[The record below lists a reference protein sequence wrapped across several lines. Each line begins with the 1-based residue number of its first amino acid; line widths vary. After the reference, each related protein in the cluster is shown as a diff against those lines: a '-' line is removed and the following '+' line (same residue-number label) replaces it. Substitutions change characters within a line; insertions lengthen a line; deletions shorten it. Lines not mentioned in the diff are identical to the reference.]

1 MKKLDSIKKLQMNLI
16 RLIPKPPASLS
27 LMAVFDELFERQYLK
42 CLHIW
47 KITIQNEENG
57 SIFLSQYMNRQD
69 FLLMLMNLFNL
80 AQWPSKTI
88 MTYHRVI
95 RDVQKIICL
104 KNFRCPLLYLL

>member
-16 RLIPKPPASLS
+16 RLISKPPASLS

-57 SIFLSQYMNRQD
+57 SI
-69 FLLMLMNLFNL
+69 
-80 AQWPSKTI
+80 
-88 MTYHRVI
+88 
-95 RDVQKIICL
+95 
-104 KNFRCPLLYLL
+104 LYEPTGVPVDADESF